1 MEYKQAIVVRKDIDM
16 GRGKTCAQVS
26 HASLE
31 AYVKSGKEIRE
42 QWRMEGARKVV
53 LKCDSLDQLMEI
65 FEKAKGE
72 GLTCVAISDA
82 GLTQIE
88 PGTTTCIGIGP
99 DAESKI
105 DKIIGKLKLL

>member
-16 GRGKTCAQVS
+16 GKGKTCAQVS

-31 AYVKSGKEIRE
+31 AYIKSDKETRE
-42 QWRMEGARKVV
+42 NWRAEGARKVV
-53 LKCDSLDQLMEI
+53 VKCDTLEQLEEI
-65 FEKAKGE
+65 LMSAKRE
-72 GLTCVAISDA
+72 GLTCVKIIDA
-82 GLTQIE
+82 GRTQLE

-99 DAESKI
+99 DDERKV

>member
-16 GRGKTCAQVS
+16 GKGKTCAQVS

-42 QWRMEGARKVV
+42 QWRSEGARKVV
-53 LKCDSLDQLMEI
+53 VKCDSLEQLLDL
-65 FEKAKGE
+65 FEQAKRA
-72 GLTCVAISDA
+72 GLTCVSISDA

-88 PGTTTCIGIGP
+88 PGTMTCIGIGP
-99 DAESKI
+99 DEESKI
-105 DKIIGKLKLL
+105 DRIIGKLKLL

>member
-1 MEYKQAIVVRKDIDM
+1 MDYKQAIVVRKDIDM
-16 GRGKTCAQVS
+16 GKGKTCAQVS

-53 LKCDSLDQLMEI
+53 VKCDSLEQLMEI
-65 FEKAKGE
+65 LEQARRA
-72 GLTCVAISDA
+72 GLTCVSITDA

-88 PGTTTCIGIGP
+88 PGTMTCIGIGP
-99 DAESKI
+99 DEEAKV
-105 DKIIGKLKLL
+105 DRIIGKLKLL

>member
-1 MEYKQAIVVRKDIDM
+1 MDYKQAIVVRKDIDM
-16 GRGKTCAQVS
+16 GKGKTCAQVS

-53 LKCDSLDQLMEI
+53 VKCDNLDQLLEI
-65 FEKAKGE
+65 FELAKRA
-72 GLTCVAISDA
+72 GLTCVSITDA

-88 PGTTTCIGIGP
+88 PGTMTCIGIGP
-99 DAESKI
+99 DEESKV